1 MMNDLGFILQ
11 TQTENIMCIQATK
24 KIAWS
29 MENKPGNIIHASDL
43 KDYAEK
49 RY

>member
-1 MMNDLGFILQ
+1 MSDLGFGLQ
-11 TQTENIMCIQATK
+11 PQIEYITSIEAPK

-29 MENKPGNIIHASDL
+29 MGNKPGDLIHASDL

-49 RY
+49 RH